1 MYARAIRHRNTAHA
15 RRFGWSRLA
24 APRPR
29 RPVPRW
35 RRAVR
40 NVVLGAVV
48 LALLFTIFT
57 IRAVGATPPQAPQ
70 VVVVR
75 PGQTVWVIAETH
87 FPNQDP
93 RQVVDEIEQANHL
106 RGGEVYPG
114 EHLRLPTS

>member
-1 MYARAIRHRNTAHA
+1 MYARAIRHYHSAHA
-15 RRFGWSRLA
+15 RRFGWGPLA
-24 APRPR
+24 VPRPR
-29 RPVPRW
+29 RVVPRW

-40 NVVLGAVV
+40 NLVLGALV

-57 IRAVGATPPQAPQ
+57 IRAMGATPPAAPR

-87 FPNQDP
+87 YPNQDP
-93 RQVVDEIEQANHL
+93 RQMVDEIEQENHL

-114 EHLRLPTS
+114 ERLRLPAS